1 MIYLA
6 AVLIL
11 SWLLV
16 GGYLVFML
24 MRQRA
29 LEKALQR
36 LQEQWKEERRARGD
50 SQSS

>member
-11 SWLLV
+11 LWLLV

-24 MRQRA
+24 TRQRA
-29 LEKALQR
+29 LERALQR
-36 LQEQWKEERRARGD
+36 LQEQQEEERRSRGEP
-50 SQSS
+50 QSS